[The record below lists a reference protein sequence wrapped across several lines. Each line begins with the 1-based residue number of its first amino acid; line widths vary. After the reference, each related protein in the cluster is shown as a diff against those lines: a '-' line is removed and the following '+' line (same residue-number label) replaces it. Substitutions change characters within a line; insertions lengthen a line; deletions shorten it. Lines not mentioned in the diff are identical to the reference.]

1 MYETGKG
8 QHLYSFLFWQKG
20 LNNVTIMD
28 VGLCF
33 SKKIDTMKL
42 ISVDKGVV

>member
-1 MYETGKG
+1 MVIKFCFIYEE
-8 QHLYSFLFWQKG
+8 WIE
-20 LNNVTIMD
+20 NVTITV

-42 ISVDKGVV
+42 ISVGKGVV